1 MVMMMMMMEAM
12 VTWPGTVA
20 TILMSGSA
28 EVLALGRDPDLFIKI
43 MIMMITKIT
52 MMLIMTM
59 IMTLS
64 SVIKIRMMMMLMMI
78 RRDPHL
84 AIKMMVMVMT
94 TMMTIV
100 MTTIMIIMIIVET
113 RIRRRITKVKQ
124 NGSSELW
131 YLHTLDGFHDES
143 KISASWK
150 IRSVDDLNT
159 YAHGYLPIRLDMKGS
174 RWSSITLE

>member
-1 MVMMMMMMEAM
+1 MVMA
-12 VTWPGTVA
+12 
-20 TILMSGSA
+20 
-28 EVLALGRDPDLFIKI
+28 
-43 MIMMITKIT
+43 
-52 MMLIMTM
+52 
-59 IMTLS
+59 
-64 SVIKIRMMMMLMMI
+64 
-78 RRDPHL
+78 
-84 AIKMMVMVMT
+84 
-94 TMMTIV
+94 
-100 MTTIMIIMIIVET
+100 MTTIMFIMIIVET

>member
-1 MVMMMMMMEAM
+1 
-12 VTWPGTVA
+12 
-20 TILMSGSA
+20 
-28 EVLALGRDPDLFIKI
+28 
-43 MIMMITKIT
+43 MI
-52 MMLIMTM
+52 
-59 IMTLS
+59 
-64 SVIKIRMMMMLMMI
+64 
-78 RRDPHL
+78 
-84 AIKMMVMVMT
+84 VMVMT

-159 YAHGYLPIRLDMKGS
+159 YAHGYLPIRLDIRGS
-174 RWSSITLE
+174 R

>member
-1 MVMMMMMMEAM
+1 
-12 VTWPGTVA
+12 
-20 TILMSGSA
+20 
-28 EVLALGRDPDLFIKI
+28 
-43 MIMMITKIT
+43 MMI
-52 MMLIMTM
+52 
-59 IMTLS
+59 
-64 SVIKIRMMMMLMMI
+64 MLMMI

-84 AIKMMVMVMT
+84 AIKIMVMA
-94 TMMTIV
+94 
-100 MTTIMIIMIIVET
+100 MTTIMFIMIIVET

-143 KISASWK
+143 KISALWK

>member
-1 MVMMMMMMEAM
+1 MA
-12 VTWPGTVA
+12 
-20 TILMSGSA
+20 
-28 EVLALGRDPDLFIKI
+28 
-43 MIMMITKIT
+43 
-52 MMLIMTM
+52 
-59 IMTLS
+59 
-64 SVIKIRMMMMLMMI
+64 
-78 RRDPHL
+78 
-84 AIKMMVMVMT
+84 
-94 TMMTIV
+94 
-100 MTTIMIIMIIVET
+100 MTTIMFIMIIEEARV
-113 RIRRRITKVKQ
+113 RRRITKVKQ